1 MTTCPT
7 HRQTG
12 WRIGVGFMLA
22 ILLGWIS
29 APAQELSSAP
39 KIIRIDI
46 KHVGPATVNEQLIR
60 ANIRTRVGD
69 TYLPATVADDIHNLY
84 STGLFY
90 DIKVQDDFTNTDVAL
105 TYVVE
110 ENPRVTQIRFEGNK
124 KYKEAK
130 LLKKC
135 TSKVGEPLDERKVFT
150 DAQEIQKMYQK
161 AGHPGTIVKPVTSIV
176 ESTGSAVVTFQITE
190 GTKIKIVDV
199 EFIGAHAFTQKQLR
213 KAIKTRRHWMFSWLT
228 GSGVYKDD
236 QFEEDKDALAE
247 FYREKGYIDF
257 ELKDVQ
263 KVYPTPKTMVI
274 RMIVY
279 EGKLYTVGSVSF
291 KGNKIYSDKDI
302 TKGMI
307 SLHEGQH
314 LKGALGPHGL
324 IMDVGNH
331 FTPKGLTDDITQVE
345 DFYGSHGYIDVTE
358 GSGHL
363 MVERI
368 PNTDTGTMDL
378 EFRIDEGQ
386 QSRIERIDI
395 RGNTKTKDRV
405 IRRELAVA
413 PGEVFDMVRVKI
425 TKARLEGLQYFEK
438 VDTRPEPTAVP
449 TYKDLVIGV
458 DEKNTGNVSV
468 GAGFSSVDSLVGF
481 ATLTQGNFDLF
492 HPPNFTGGG
501 QKLRLQLQLGTQRE
515 DAELTFIE
523 PWFLGR
529 KLQLSVDLF
538 HHEYF
543 FQSPNDVY
551 NEYHTGARVGLT
563 RALGSDFL
571 RGGVAY
577 SIDNVGIGFN
587 QFYTG
592 GIGQGPGVLPIHG
605 PVIPPT
611 ILTNGGY
618 RYISKIELSLAY
630 ETRNST
636 QLPDKG
642 QHTELTFDVAGP
654 WGGSDDY
661 YKIELK
667 SAWYF
672 KGFAKGHIIE
682 AIGHLGVAEAWGNTH
697 DVPFFDR
704 YYLGGQNTLRGFR
717 YRGVS
722 PRDPPSAFVGPA
734 VSDEPIGGDTY
745 WYSTVEYSVPI
756 IDRLR
761 FALFYDI
768 GQVSLQ
774 PYSFQAN
781 DFDANWG
788 LGFRLNLPIGPLR
801 LDYGIPTRHDQYN
814 SGSGKFQFGVGYTK
828 EF

>member
-7 HRQTG
+7 HRNPG
-12 WRIGVGFMLA
+12 WKFGIA
-22 ILLGWIS
+22 ILLTLIFGWAS
-29 APAQELSSAP
+29 ARAQDLSASP
-39 KIIRIDI
+39 KVASIKI

-60 ANIRTRVGD
+60 ANIRTKVGD
-69 TYLPATVADDIHNLY
+69 TYLPATVTDDIHNLY
-84 STGLFY
+84 ATGLFY
-90 DIKVQDDFTNTDVAL
+90 DIRVQDDFTNSDIAL

-110 ENPRVTQIRFEGNK
+110 ENPRVTEIRFEGNK
-124 KYKEAK
+124 KYKDTK

-135 TSKVGEPLDERKVFT
+135 TTKVGEPLDERKVFT
-150 DAQEIQKMYQK
+150 DSQEIQKMYQK
-161 AGHPGTIVKPVTSIV
+161 AGHPGTEVKPVTSII
-176 ESTGSAVVTFQITE
+176 EATGKAVVTFQITE
-190 GTKIKIVDV
+190 GAKIKIVNV
-199 EFIGAHAFTQKQLR
+199 EFVGAHAFSQKTLR

-236 QFEEDKDALAE
+236 QFEEDKDALAD

-263 KVYPTPKTMVI
+263 KVYPTPKTMII

-279 EGKLYTVGSVSF
+279 EGKPYTVGSVTF
-291 KGNKIYSDKDI
+291 QGNKLFSVRDI
-302 TKGMI
+302 STGMTN
-307 SLHEGQH
+307 LHEAQH
-314 LKGALGPHGL
+314 LKAKLGPHGL
-324 IMDVGNH
+324 VMDVGDR
-331 FTPKGLTDDITQVE
+331 FTPKGLIDDITQVE
-345 DFYGSHGYIDVTE
+345 DFYGSHGYIDVKE
-358 GSGHL
+358 GTGNL
-363 MVERI
+363 IVERI

-378 EFRIDEGQ
+378 EFRINEGQ

-405 IRRELAVA
+405 IRRELAVS

-425 TKARLEGLQYFEK
+425 TKQRLEGLQYFEK
-438 VDTRPEPTAVP
+438 VDTQAEPTSVP
-449 TYKDLVIGV
+449 TYKDLVVGV

-468 GAGFSSVDSLVGF
+468 GAGFSSVDALVGF

-501 QKLRLQLQLGTQRE
+501 QKLRLQLQLGTERE
-515 DAELTFIE
+515 DVELTFIE
-523 PWFLGR
+523 PWFLGK

-538 HHEYF
+538 HHEYD
-543 FQSPNDVY
+543 FQSPNNIYD
-551 NEYHTGARVGLT
+551 EYHTGARVGLT

-587 QFYTG
+587 QFFSG
-592 GIGQGPGVLPIHG
+592 GIGTGPGGLPVHG

-618 RYISKIELSLAY
+618 RYISKVELSLVY

-642 QHTELTFDVAGP
+642 QHTELTVEAAGP
-654 WGGSDDY
+654 YGGSEDY
-661 YKIELK
+661 YKIQLK

-672 KGFAKGHIIE
+672 KGFAKGHVIE
-682 AIGHLGVAEAWGNTH
+682 AIGHLGVADAYGDTH

-704 YYLGGQNTLRGFR
+704 YYLGGLSDLRGFR
-717 YRGVS
+717 YRGVG
-722 PRDPPSAFVGPA
+722 PRDPPSAFTGPA
-734 VSDEPIGGDTY
+734 VSDEPVGGDTY
-745 WYSTVEYSVPI
+745 WYGTVEYSVPI

-768 GQVSLQ
+768 GQVSVD
-774 PYSFQAN
+774 PYHFGTS
-781 DFDANWG
+781 DYSANWG